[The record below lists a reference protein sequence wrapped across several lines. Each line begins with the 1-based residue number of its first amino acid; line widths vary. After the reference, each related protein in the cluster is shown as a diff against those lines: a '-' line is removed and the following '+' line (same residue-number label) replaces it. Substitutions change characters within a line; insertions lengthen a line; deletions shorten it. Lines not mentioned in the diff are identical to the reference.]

1 MVQGLRAGWRG
12 LRHLFAQSHVYI
24 WTNVLWFLLTIG
36 IITAPLA
43 WAGLCRMSYMALRQ
57 PSARLDDFKEGFKAH
72 WKGGLLLGV
81 IGLLFVIINMVN
93 LMGYSR
99 SINLQT
105 SILRVIWLMALVGW
119 FGIQLFA
126 FPLLNAMEKPTLM
139 GAYRNAAVM
148 VFLNPLFSLSV
159 GIVALLVVIIS
170 AIIPV
175 ALVLITG
182 AALASIGNAAV
193 QNRLIKAGI
202 QEDTAP
208 PEPEPGAVFDEIY
221 L

>member
-1 MVQGLRAGWRG
+1 M
-12 LRHLFAQSHVYI
+12 
-24 WTNVLWFLLTIG
+24 
-36 IITAPLA
+36 
-43 WAGLCRMSYMALRQ
+43 
-57 PSARLDDFKEGFKAH
+57 
-72 WKGGLLLGV
+72 
-81 IGLLFVIINMVN
+81 IGLLFVIINIVN

-105 SILRVIWLMALVGW
+105 SILRVIWLMALAGW
-119 FGIQLFA
+119 FGIQLFV
-126 FPLLNAMEKPTLM
+126 FPLLNAMEKPTLI